1 MKWRGERR
9 RKEKYKVRKVYVKC
23 TDKKCAD
30 KKGGRKHVFASENTP
45 SHTRTLN
52 SALTDTNTVCLRAK

>member
-23 TDKKCAD
+23 TAAD
-30 KKGGRKHVFASENTP
+30 KKGGRKHVFVSENTP

-52 SALTDTNTVCLRAK
+52 STLTDTNTVCLRAK

>member
-23 TDKKCAD
+23 TVAD